1 MLNIFSFLAFHA
13 DGQYQANT
21 FLDALYEKMG
31 KNDHPADPFFL
42 TTWDVSHWVD
52 LVMGKL
58 REEDASAV
66 FLKRLIKRSNKLH
79 VMFGR
84 GRGHAEYKGLA
95 ALLNLKAL
103 QTVTFATTR
112 FFSSSYE
119 QWDKI
124 YCSYKALI
132 EAFRRCR
139 ENEDDA
145 EEETKY
151 QVSAMLT
158 SYKAYTIL
166 RTSEL

>member
-1 MLNIFSFLAFHA
+1 
-13 DGQYQANT
+13 
-21 FLDALYEKMG
+21 MG
-31 KNDHPADPFFL
+31 KSNYPADPFFL

-58 REEDASAV
+58 REDDASAA

-95 ALLNLKAL
+95 ASLNLKAL
-103 QTVTFATTR
+103 HTVSFATTR

-124 YCSYKALI
+124 YHSYKALI
-132 EAFRRCR
+132 EVFRRSR
-139 ENEDDA
+139 ENEDDE

-151 QVSAMLT
+151 QVNA
-158 SYKAYTIL
+158 K
-166 RTSEL
+166 